1 MESILEQRGEV
12 MTRWLVSALIFLL
25 ILWYLSFTATRLD
38 RLHHRV
44 ETSWANLDVLLQ
56 KRAAVALEIA
66 HSDIADPA
74 SSMLLTAAAYQ
85 ARDANIQNRSQAE
98 SGLSGALGLLLE
110 DSQHLATAADS
121 ALLTE
126 LSGLTDKIRVAI
138 ALHTDAVARTQM
150 VRSKLMVRLFR
161 LAGTAPLPITYE
173 FESDVL

>member
-1 MESILEQRGEV
+1 
-12 MTRWLVSALIFLL
+12 MTRWLVSVLLVLIV
-25 ILWYLSFTATRLD
+25 LWYLSFTATRLD

-138 ALHTDAVARTQM
+138 AIHTDAVARTQM
-150 VRSKLMVRLFR
+150 VRKKIIVKFFR

>member
-1 MESILEQRGEV
+1 MESLSEQGREV
-12 MTRWLVSALIFLL
+12 MTNWVLLFFVILIST
-25 ILWYLSFTATRLD
+25 WYLTFTATRLD

-74 SSMLLTAAAYQ
+74 SSVLLTSAAYQ
-85 ARDANIQNRSQAE
+85 ARDADIQNRSQAE

-110 DSQHLATAADS
+110 DSEHLATAADS

-138 ALHTDAVARTQM
+138 AIHTDAVNRTQM
-150 VRSKLMVRLFR
+150 VRSKFIVRLFR

>member
-1 MESILEQRGEV
+1 MG
-12 MTRWLVSALIFLL
+12 LL
-25 ILWYLSFTATRLD
+25 IAIWYLTFTATRLD

-74 SSMLLTAAAYQ
+74 SSLLLTGAAYQ
-85 ARDANIQNRSQAE
+85 ARDAKIENRSSAE

-110 DSQHLATAADS
+110 DAAQLSTAADNE
-121 ALLTE
+121 LLTE

-138 ALHTDAVARTQM
+138 ALHINAVTRTQL
-150 VRSKLMVRLFR
+150 VRRKIVIRFFR
-161 LAGTAPLPITYE
+161 LAGTAPLPVTYE
-173 FESDVL
+173 FEADVL

>member
-1 MESILEQRGEV
+1 MINWVALASIL
-12 MTRWLVSALIFLL
+12 LIS
-25 ILWYLSFTATRLD
+25 LWYLSFTATRLD

-74 SSMLLTAAAYQ
+74 SSMLLTGAAYQ
-85 ARDANIQNRSQAE
+85 ARDADIKSRSQAE

-110 DSQHLATAADS
+110 DSQHLATAADNV
-121 ALLTE
+121 LLTE
-126 LSGLTDKIRVAI
+126 LSALTDKIRVAI
-138 ALHTDAVARTQM
+138 AIHTDAVSRTQM
-150 VRSKLMVRLFR
+150 VRGKFVVKVFR
-161 LAGTAPLPITYE
+161 LAGTAPLPVTYE

>member
-1 MESILEQRGEV
+1 MANWVFTLFI
-12 MTRWLVSALIFLL
+12 LL
-25 ILWYLSFTATRLD
+25 ISLWYLTFLATRLD

-74 SSMLLTAAAYQ
+74 SALLLTGAAYQ
-85 ARDANIQNRSQAE
+85 ARDAEIESRSVAE

-110 DSQHLATAADS
+110 DSQHLATAADN
-121 ALLTE
+121 ALLSE
-126 LSGLTDKIRVAI
+126 LSALTDKIRVAI
-138 ALHTDAVARTQM
+138 ALHTDAVSRTQM
-150 VRSKLMVRLFR
+150 VRSKFIVKVFR
-161 LAGTAPLPITYE
+161 LAGTAPIPVTYE

>member
-1 MESILEQRGEV
+1 
-12 MTRWLVSALIFLL
+12 MTQWLLAALLVL
-25 ILWYLSFTATRLD
+25 VVAWYLTFTATRLD

-126 LSGLTDKIRVAI
+126 LSGLTDKVRVAI

-150 VRSKLMVRLFR
+150 VRKKLIVRLFR

>member
-1 MESILEQRGEV
+1 MFN
-12 MTRWLVSALIFLL
+12 WLAAAFLFLIF
-25 ILWYLSFTATRLD
+25 LWYLSFTATRLD

-74 SSMLLTAAAYQ
+74 SSMLLTGAAYQ
-85 ARDANIQNRSQAE
+85 ARDANIENRSQAE

-110 DSQHLATAADS
+110 YSHHLASAADNV
-121 ALLTE
+121 LLTE
-126 LSGLTDKIRVAI
+126 LSALTDKIRVAI
-138 ALHTDAVARTQM
+138 AIHTDAVSRTQM
-150 VRSKLMVRLFR
+150 VRKKFVVRVFR
-161 LAGTAPLPITYE
+161 LAGTAPLPVTYE

>member
-1 MESILEQRGEV
+1 
-12 MTRWLVSALIFLL
+12 MTRWLLLTLFVLIAA
-25 ILWYLSFTATRLD
+25 WYLTFTATRLD

-74 SSMLLTAAAYQ
+74 STVLLTAAAYQ
-85 ARDANIQNRSQAE
+85 ARDANIQSRSQAE

-110 DSQHLATAADS
+110 DAQHLATAADS

-138 ALHTDAVARTQM
+138 AIHIDAVSRTQM
-150 VRSKLMVRLFR
+150 VRSMFIVRLFR

-173 FESDVL
+173 FEADVL

>member
-1 MESILEQRGEV
+1 MESILEQRGEI
-12 MTRWLVSALIFLL
+12 MTRWLVSALLVLL
-25 ILWYLSFTATRLD
+25 ILWYLTFTATRLD

-126 LSGLTDKIRVAI
+126 LSGLPDKIRVAI
-138 ALHTDAVARTQM
+138 AIHTDAVARTQM
-150 VRSKLMVRLFR
+150 VRRKFIVKLFR

>member
-1 MESILEQRGEV
+1 
-12 MTRWLVSALIFLL
+12 MTSWLLAILL
-25 ILWYLSFTATRLD
+25 IVISAWYLTFTATRLD

-85 ARDANIQNRSQAE
+85 ARDADIQSRSLAE

-110 DSQHLATAADS
+110 DSAHLATAADS

-126 LSGLTDKIRVAI
+126 LSSLTDKVRVGIAI
-138 ALHTDAVARTQM
+138 HTDAVSRTQM
-150 VRSKLMVRLFR
+150 VRSKFIVRIFR

-173 FESDVL
+173 FETDVL

>member
-1 MESILEQRGEV
+1 
-12 MTRWLVSALIFLL
+12 MTKWFLVAFFLL
-25 ILWYLSFTATRLD
+25 FSIWYLTFLATRLD

-74 SSMLLTAAAYQ
+74 SSLLLTGAAYQ
-85 ARDANIQNRSQAE
+85 ARDANIESRSAAE

-110 DSQHLATAADS
+110 DSEHLSTAADN

-126 LSGLTDKIRVAI
+126 LSALTDKIRVAI
-138 ALHTDAVARTQM
+138 AIHTDAVSRTQL
-150 VRSKLMVRLFR
+150 VRSKIVVKLFR
-161 LAGTAPLPITYE
+161 LAGTAPLPVTYE

>member
-1 MESILEQRGEV
+1 
-12 MTRWLVSALIFLL
+12 MTRWLLVILAVMVSV
-25 ILWYLSFTATRLD
+25 WYLSFTATRLD

-110 DSQHLATAADS
+110 DSEHLATKADS

-126 LSGLTDKIRVAI
+126 LSALTDKIRVAI
-138 ALHTDAVARTQM
+138 AIHTDAVARTQM
-150 VRSKLMVRLFR
+150 VRGKFVVKAFR

-173 FESDVL
+173 FETDVL

>member
-1 MESILEQRGEV
+1 MTNWIVVAFIL
-12 MTRWLVSALIFLL
+12 LL
-25 ILWYLSFTATRLD
+25 SLWYLSFTATRLD

-74 SSMLLTAAAYQ
+74 SSMLLTGAAYQ
-85 ARDANIQNRSQAE
+85 ARDADIQNRSQAE

-110 DSQHLATAADS
+110 DSQHLATAADNV
-121 ALLTE
+121 LLTE
-126 LSGLTDKIRVAI
+126 LSALTDKIRVAI
-138 ALHTDAVARTQM
+138 AIHTDAVGRTQM
-150 VRSKLMVRLFR
+150 VRSKVMVRIFR
-161 LAGTAPLPITYE
+161 LAGTAPLPVTYE

>member
-1 MESILEQRGEV
+1 MTNWIVVAFIL
-12 MTRWLVSALIFLL
+12 LL
-25 ILWYLSFTATRLD
+25 SLWYLSFTATRLD

-74 SSMLLTAAAYQ
+74 SSMLLTGAAYQ
-85 ARDANIQNRSQAE
+85 ARDADIQNRSQAE

-110 DSQHLATAADS
+110 DSQHLATAADNV
-121 ALLTE
+121 LLTE
-126 LSGLTDKIRVAI
+126 LSALTDKIRVAI
-138 ALHTDAVARTQM
+138 AIHTDAVGRTQM
-150 VRSKLMVRLFR
+150 VRSKLIVRIFR
-161 LAGTAPLPITYE
+161 LAGTAPLPVTYE

>member
-1 MESILEQRGEV
+1 MSK
-12 MTRWLVSALIFLL
+12 WLL
-25 ILWYLSFTATRLD
+25 IILVAVVFAWYLSFTATRLD

-85 ARDANIQNRSQAE
+85 ARDANIENRSQAE

-110 DSQHLATAADS
+110 DSEHLATATDS

-126 LSGLTDKIRVAI
+126 LSALTDKIRVAI
-138 ALHTDAVARTQM
+138 AIHTDAVARTQM
-150 VRSKLMVRLFR
+150 VRGKVVVKTFR

>member
-1 MESILEQRGEV
+1 MFNWFAAAFIF
-12 MTRWLVSALIFLL
+12 LIF
-25 ILWYLSFTATRLD
+25 LWYLSFTATRLD

-74 SSMLLTAAAYQ
+74 SSMLLTGAAYQ
-85 ARDANIQNRSQAE
+85 ARDANIENRSQAE

-110 DSQHLATAADS
+110 DSHHLASAADNV
-121 ALLTE
+121 LLTE
-126 LSGLTDKIRVAI
+126 LSVLTDKIRVAI
-138 ALHTDAVARTQM
+138 AIHTDAVSRTQM
-150 VRSKLMVRLFR
+150 VRSKFVVRVFR
-161 LAGTAPLPITYE
+161 LAGTAPLPVTYE

>member
-1 MESILEQRGEV
+1 MVNWFIAI
-12 MTRWLVSALIFLL
+12 ALLL
-25 ILWYLSFTATRLD
+25 ISLWYLTFTATRLD

-74 SSMLLTAAAYQ
+74 SSLLLTGAAYQ
-85 ARDANIQNRSQAE
+85 ARDANIQDRSMAE

-110 DSQHLATAADS
+110 DAQHLATAADN

-126 LSGLTDKIRVAI
+126 LSALTDKIRVAI
-138 ALHTDAVARTQM
+138 ALHTDAVSRTQM
-150 VRSKLMVRLFR
+150 VRQKSIVRIFR
-161 LAGTAPLPITYE
+161 LAGTAPLPVTYE
-173 FESDVL
+173 FEADVL

>member
-1 MESILEQRGEV
+1 
-12 MTRWLVSALIFLL
+12 MTNWVLVTFLL
-25 ILWYLSFTATRLD
+25 LLSLWYLTFLATRLD

-74 SSMLLTAAAYQ
+74 SSLLLTGAAYQ
-85 ARDANIQNRSQAE
+85 ARDADIKSRSAAE

-110 DSQHLATAADS
+110 DSEHLSTAADN

-126 LSGLTDKIRVAI
+126 LSALTDKIRVAI
-138 ALHTDAVARTQM
+138 AMHTDAVSRTQM
-150 VRSKLMVRLFR
+150 VRSKFIVRIFR
-161 LAGTAPLPITYE
+161 LAGTAPLPVIYE

>member
-1 MESILEQRGEV
+1 
-12 MTRWLVSALIFLL
+12 MTKWLLAALLVLL
-25 ILWYLSFTATRLD
+25 VAWYLTFTATRLD

-74 SSMLLTAAAYQ
+74 SSMLLTATAYQ

-150 VRSKLMVRLFR
+150 VRSKLIVRLFR

>member
-1 MESILEQRGEV
+1 MTPWLLLGLFVLISI
-12 MTRWLVSALIFLL
+12 
-25 ILWYLSFTATRLD
+25 WYLTFTATRLD

-44 ETSWANLDVLLQ
+44 ETSWANLDVLLK

-74 SSMLLTAAAYQ
+74 STVLLTAAAYQ
-85 ARDANIQNRSQAE
+85 ARDANLQNRSQAE

-110 DSQHLATAADS
+110 DAEHLTTAADN

-138 ALHTDAVARTQM
+138 AMHTDAVSRTQLVRNRFM
-150 VRSKLMVRLFR
+150 VRFFR
-161 LAGTAPLPITYE
+161 LAGTAPLPIIYE
-173 FESDVL
+173 FEADVL

>member
-1 MESILEQRGEV
+1 MFNWIA
-12 MTRWLVSALIFLL
+12 SAFLFLIF
-25 ILWYLSFTATRLD
+25 LWYLSFTATRLD

-74 SSMLLTAAAYQ
+74 SSMLLTGAAYQ
-85 ARDANIQNRSQAE
+85 ARDANIANRSQAE

-110 DSQHLATAADS
+110 DSQHLATAADNV
-121 ALLTE
+121 LLTE
-126 LSGLTDKIRVAI
+126 LSALTDKIRVAI
-138 ALHTDAVARTQM
+138 AIHTDAVSRTQM
-150 VRSKLMVRLFR
+150 VRKKFVVRVFR
-161 LAGTAPLPITYE
+161 LAGTAPLPVTYE